1 MVASERVRDA
11 ALVDEMTIDEF
22 ASAAGVSVRN
32 VRAYLERGLL
42 PAPRMVGRTGFY
54 GPAHLQRM
62 TVIQQLQ
69 REGFSLAGIGKLL
82 VAWESGGS
90 LANLV
95 GGEQALA
102 ARTSNTID
110 VSTLYP
116 LTKFERPH
124 ARAEHITRVRCLDEL
139 SKSATSHVLLTAPG
153 GSGKSILAAQ
163 LLSLHDGANAWLSCE
178 AADDDP
184 RRFWTAVLIAI
195 RSAVTD
201 FGTDM
206 LDDLVTGTPV
216 DTILV
221 ALAHSL
227 NSLTSLVWL
236 AIDDFHSIANTEIA
250 RHLEWLIGHVSARH
264 WRLVVCSR
272 TAPTVAINRHII
284 QGDLIHL
291 QSEQISFDP
300 EEAGQLLVDRLGA
313 SLNQSEVHDI
323 AAGTDGWPAG
333 VYVAGLRLKMGMPP
347 AEVIASLTNPDHTI
361 QQYFDD
367 EILKAVDP
375 EVISFLEDI
384 SCLPRFTAD
393 LCDAVR
399 QRTDSQ
405 QFLDQL
411 STNMFV
417 LRLDVAGCWHRLHH
431 TLSTAVQARTQTTDP
446 AGVAARHRRAADW
459 YHAQERFREALDHYL
474 EGGAYQEAAGTIK
487 HIFSDNEATE
497 RSLRLIPADFIS
509 GSTDLA
515 LASTVAA
522 GQRGDRYEMTRW
534 VALAET
540 LAGAD
545 ADMQRK
551 VAIARGLFH
560 FGEIETGLEW
570 LESAYSSDHS
580 DDMWFVFQA
589 SIAALLS
596 LWVRGP
602 SQQVR
607 DIVEKAL
614 TRPVVKRDAML
625 ELGLCALRAVVLA
638 DQKDPVAQV
647 VLDHAA
653 KLRAKHGSDVASQAP
668 AQSAIRWCL
677 TAWAN
682 RLLGNCDA
690 ALADCLTAYQLIADL
705 DPDEDAAGAVVPVL
719 IELAHAEKFQGR
731 TAEARCHVEEARR
744 RLQGI
749 VGPGRLP
756 QMLAEAAEGL
766 TSSDRV

>member
-1 MVASERVRDA
+1 MRHQFMAHVASTRRIGSPTESGPDWGDA
-11 ALVDEMTIDEF
+11 AMTDDLTIDEL
-22 ASAAGVSVRN
+22 ARRTHTTARN
-32 VRAYLERGLL
+32 VRAYQERGLL
-42 PAPRMVGRTGFY
+42 AAPRLAGRTAY
-54 GPAHLQRM
+54 YDQSHADRLHIIHRLQK
-62 TVIQQLQ
+62 
-69 REGFSLAGIGKLL
+69 EGFSLAAIRALFDAWDNGI
-82 VAWESGGS
+82 S
-90 LANLV
+90 LTEVL
-95 GGEQALA
+95 GLGHALDA
-102 ARTSNTID
+102 ATSAKSDATTFFP
-110 VSTLYP
+110 V
-116 LTKFERPH
+116 TKFQRPIS
-124 ARAEHITRVRCLDEL
+124 RREHITRARCLDEL
-139 SKSATSHVLLTAPG
+139 SKSAMSHVLLTAPG

-195 RSAVTD
+195 RSVVTD
-201 FGTDM
+201 FGAEI

-216 DTILV
+216 DSTLV
-221 ALAHSL
+221 ALAAGL
-227 NSLTSLVWL
+227 NSLTCPVWL
-236 AIDDFHSIANTEIA
+236 AIDDFHSIVNTEIA
-250 RHLEWLIGHVSARH
+250 RQLEWLLGHVSARH
-264 WRLVVCSR
+264 LRLVLCSR
-272 TAPTVAINRHII
+272 TAPTVSINRHII

-291 QSEQISFDP
+291 RPEQISFDA
-300 EEAGQLLVDRLGA
+300 EEAGQFLVDRLGA
-313 SLNQSEVHDI
+313 SLNQSEVDDI

-367 EILKAVDP
+367 EILKSLDV

-417 LRLDVAGCWHRLHH
+417 LRLDVVGCWHRLHH
-431 TLSTAVQARTQTTDP
+431 TLSTALQARIQATDP
-446 AGVAARHRRAADW
+446 AGVAVRHRRAADW
-459 YHAQERFREALDHYL
+459 HYAQERFREALDHYL
-474 EGGAYQEAAGTIK
+474 EGGAYQEAAGAIK
-487 HIFSDNEATE
+487 HLFSDNEATE
-497 RSLRLIPADFIS
+497 RSLRLIPADFIT

-515 LASTVAA
+515 LASMVAA
-522 GQRGDRYEMTRW
+522 GQRGDRHEMTRW

-570 LESAYSSDHS
+570 LESAYCSDHS
-580 DDMWFVFQA
+580 DDLWFVFQA

-602 SQQVR
+602 SQHVR
-607 DIVEKAL
+607 DNVEKAL
-614 TRPVVKRDAML
+614 TRPIVKHDAML

-638 DQKDPVAQV
+638 DQQDPVAQV

-653 KLRAKHGSDVASQAP
+653 KLRAMHGSDVASQAP
-668 AQSAIRWCL
+668 GQSAIRWYL

-682 RLLGNCDA
+682 RLLGNYDA
-690 ALADCLTAYQLIADL
+690 ALADCLAAYELVVDL
-705 DPDEDAAGAVVPVL
+705 DPDQDAAGAVVPVL
-719 IELAHAEKFQGR
+719 IEMAHAEKSRGR
-731 TAEARCHVEEARR
+731 KA
-744 RLQGI
+744 
-749 VGPGRLP
+749 
-756 QMLAEAAEGL
+756 
-766 TSSDRV
+766 

>member
-1 MVASERVRDA
+1 
-11 ALVDEMTIDEF
+11 LTIDEL
-22 ASAAGVSVRN
+22 ARHTHTTVRN
-32 VRAYLERGLL
+32 IRAFQERGLL
-42 PAPRMVGRTGFY
+42 ASPRLVARTAY
-54 GPAHLQRM
+54 YDQSHADRLHIIHRLQK
-62 TVIQQLQ
+62 
-69 REGFSLAGIGKLL
+69 EGFSLAAIRTLFDAWDNGI
-82 VAWESGGS
+82 S
-90 LANLV
+90 LSEVLGLGN
-95 GGEQALA
+95 ALDA
-102 ARTSNTID
+102 ATSAKSDATSFFP
-110 VSTLYP
+110 V
-116 LTKFERPH
+116 TKFQRPIS
-124 ARAEHITRVRCLDEL
+124 RPEHITRVRCLDEL

-163 LLSLHDGANAWLSCE
+163 LLSLHDGPNAWLSCE

-201 FGTDM
+201 FGAEM
-206 LDDLVTGTPV
+206 LDDLVTGRPV
-216 DTILV
+216 DSTLV
-221 ALAHSL
+221 ALADRL
-227 NSLTSLVWL
+227 NSLTSPVWL

-250 RHLEWLIGHVSARH
+250 RHLEWLVGHVNARR
-264 WRLVVCSR
+264 WRLVLCSR

-291 QSEQISFDP
+291 QPEQISFDP
-300 EEAGQLLVDRLGA
+300 EEAGQFLVDRLGA

-367 EILKAVDP
+367 EILKAVHP

-384 SCLPRFTAD
+384 SCLPRFTAE

-417 LRLDVAGCWHRLHH
+417 LRLDVVGCWHRLHH
-431 TLSTAVQARTQTTDP
+431 TLSTAMQARTHATDP

-497 RSLRLIPADFIS
+497 RSLRLIPADFIT

-515 LASTVAA
+515 LASVVAA

-534 VALAET
+534 LALAET
-540 LAGAD
+540 LAGTD
-545 ADMQRK
+545 AEMQRK

-560 FGEIETGLEW
+560 FGEIETGLDW
-570 LESAYSSDHS
+570 LESAYRSDHS

-589 SIAALLS
+589 SISALLS

-602 SQQVR
+602 SQQAR
-607 DIVEKAL
+607 DVVETAM

-647 VLDHAA
+647 VLDHVAE
-653 KLRAKHGSDVASQAP
+653 LRAKHGSDIASQAP

-682 RLLGNCDA
+682 RLLGNYDA
-690 ALADCLTAYQLIADL
+690 AQADCLAAYELIVDL
-705 DPDEDAAGAVVPVL
+705 HPDQDAAGAVVPVL
-719 IELAHAEKFQGR
+719 IEVAHAEISQGR
-731 TAEARCHVEEARR
+731 MAQARRHIEEGRR
-744 RLQGI
+744 RLQRI
-749 VGPGRLP
+749 AGPGRLP
-756 QMLAEAAEGL
+756 QMLAEAAKGL
-766 TSSDRV
+766 TD

>member
-1 MVASERVRDA
+1 
-11 ALVDEMTIDEF
+11 MTIDEL
-22 ASAAGVSVRN
+22 ARRTHTTARN
-32 VRAYLERGLL
+32 IRAYQERGLL
-42 PAPRMVGRTGFY
+42 ASPRLVARTAY
-54 GPAHLQRM
+54 YDQSHADRLQIIRR
-62 TVIQQLQ
+62 LQ
-69 REGFSLAGIGKLL
+69 KEGFSLAAIRTLFD
-82 VAWESGGS
+82 AWANGS
-90 LANLV
+90 SLTEVLGLGN
-95 GGEQALA
+95 ALA
-102 ARTSNTID
+102 AATSAKSD
-110 VSTLYP
+110 ASVLFP
-116 LTKFERPH
+116 VTKFQRPIS
-124 ARAEHITRVRCLDEL
+124 RVEHITRVRCLDEL
-139 SKSATSHVLLTAPG
+139 SKNATSHVLLTAPG

-201 FGTDM
+201 FGAEL
-206 LDDLVTGTPV
+206 LDDLMTGTPV
-216 DTILV
+216 DSTLV
-221 ALAHSL
+221 GLADRL
-227 NSLTSLVWL
+227 NSLASPMWL
-236 AIDDFHSIANTEIA
+236 AIDDLHLIASAEVA
-250 RHLEWLIGHVSARH
+250 RQLKWLLGHVSARH
-264 WRLVVCSR
+264 WRLVLCSR

-291 QSEQISFDP
+291 QPEQIGFDP
-300 EEAGQLLVDRLGA
+300 EEAGQFLVDRLGA

-333 VYVAGLRLKMGMPP
+333 VYLAGLRLKMGMPP

-367 EILKAVDP
+367 EILKGIDP

-399 QRTDSQ
+399 QRADSQ
-405 QFLDQL
+405 QLLDQL

-417 LRLDVAGCWHRLHH
+417 LRLDLVGCWHRLHH
-431 TLSTAVQARTQTTDP
+431 TLGATLQARTQATDQ

-459 YHAQERFREALDHYL
+459 YHTQERFREALDHYL
-474 EGGAYQEAAGTIK
+474 EGGAYQEAAGTFK

-497 RSLRLIPADFIS
+497 RSLRLIPAEFIT

-515 LASTVAA
+515 LASAVAA
-522 GQRGDRYEMTRW
+522 GQRGDREELTRCL
-534 VALAET
+534 ALAET
-540 LAGAD
+540 LGGCD

-560 FGEIETGLEW
+560 FGEIETGLER
-570 LESAYSSDHS
+570 LESAYCSDHS
-580 DDMWFVFQA
+580 DDLWFVFQA

-602 SQQVR
+602 SQHVR
-607 DIVEKAL
+607 DVVEKAL
-614 TRPVVKRDAML
+614 TRPIVKHDAML

-638 DQKDPVAQV
+638 DQKAPVAQV

-653 KLRAKHGSDVASQAP
+653 QLRAMHESDVASQAP
-668 AQSAIRWCL
+668 GQSAIRWYL

-682 RLLGNCDA
+682 RLLGNGDA
-690 ALADCLTAYQLIADL
+690 ALADCRAGYALIADL
-705 DPDEDAAGAVVPVL
+705 DPEQDAAGAVVPVL
-719 IELAHAEKFQGR
+719 IELAHAEKLRGR
-731 TAEARCHVEEARR
+731 TADARSHVEEARR
-744 RLQGI
+744 RLKGI

-756 QMLAEAAEGL
+756 QMLAEAASGL
-766 TSSDRV
+766 SD